1 MNFDFFAAPNPPTEF
16 DPHHRLSGF
25 ESVSVAGDRQ
35 DDLADILIGGDANA
49 KKLADLIGGCDKGK
63 RCRSGA
69 CPICLRRWRRW
80 FAGTVAGLI
89 AEDDVNWWVASLVP
103 PDLVF
108 PIGKLDQF
116 EPAKFKDR
124 LRKQLQRSKI
134 SDATAIGGI
143 DLAVQH
149 FDDGRG
155 EVWHPHAYLLI
166 RKRGKK
172 AIHRALT
179 RFYPSTDDTPRP
191 LRVKKIDKTDLL
203 KPTTYAFKSTFK
215 QRIPCKDANGNKD
228 TEEKG
233 LAPKHWLELAPLLHK
248 WGIDGRLIRRNLD
261 GRFAQLNVR

>member
-1 MNFDFFAAPNPPTEF
+1 MNFDFFAAPDPLKEF
-16 DPHHRLSGF
+16 DPRYGLPGF
-25 ESVSVAGDRQ
+25 ETVGAAADRG

-80 FAGTVAGLI
+80 LAGTVSELI
-89 AEDDVNWWVASLVP
+89 AMDDVNWRAVSLVP

-108 PIGKLDQF
+108 PVGKLDQF
-116 EPAKFKDR
+116 KPVKFKDR
-124 LRKQLQRSKI
+124 LRKQLQRSGI
-134 SDATAIGGI
+134 SGATVIGGI
-143 DLAVQH
+143 DLVVQH
-149 FDDGRG
+149 FDDGRDPI
-155 EVWHPHAYLLI
+155 WHPHAYLLV

-172 AIHRALT
+172 AIRRALEK
-179 RFYPSTDDTPRP
+179 RYPGTPDTPRP
-191 LRVKKIDKTDLL
+191 LRVATVDKDELL

-228 TEEKG
+228 TEEKD
-233 LAPKHWLELAPLLHK
+233 LAPAHWLELAPLLHR

-261 GRFAQLNVR
+261 GKFAQLNIR